1 MNKPQQAPNA
11 TIVRTSFWAYSAQ
24 QVFDEL
30 NVSATGL
37 SAEEAD
43 RRKKIYGSNSLGKKT
58 SYKWLVLFL
67 SQFKSPVTLIL
78 LAAAIV
84 SFYLGDQ
91 TDAYIIF
98 AIIFI
103 SSLLGFWQEKGAS
116 GAVNKLLEMVKLTAT
131 VLRDNKETE
140 VALDE
145 IVPGDIV
152 LLDAG
157 DVVPADGL
165 IFESNELFAD
175 EAAFTGETFP
185 AEKNTAIVAKD
196 ATLARRSNAVFMGS
210 HIISGTAKIIAVNTG
225 TSTEFGAISK
235 RLKIGPPETDF
246 EKGIKRFGYMLM
258 EITLILVVIILGI
271 NLLTHKPI
279 LDSFLFAL
287 AIAVG
292 LTPQLLPAIISVN
305 LAQGARK
312 MAAVQV
318 IVKKL
323 SAIENFGSMNILCS
337 DKTGTLTLGKVKV
350 EGSYDSSGTESKM
363 PLLYAG
369 INANCQRGFKNPID
383 EAIGEMI
390 IEDVKKYKPLDE
402 IPYDFIRK
410 RLSILTSDE
419 QGAFMVCKG
428 ALKNILDICTQ
439 ADMGNGNIVPIAPQ
453 LAAVAAKYQ
462 QYSSEGFRTL
472 GIATKAMAGKS
483 TIKKEDETGMV
494 FRGFITLFDPPKP
507 GIQHTIAG
515 LQAVGISLKMI
526 TGDNALVAKHVSQSL
541 GTQNPSVLTGDDLR
555 KMSDAALMHKAPA
568 TDVFAEIEPNQKE
581 RIILALKKSGNVV
594 GYMGDGINDA
604 TALHTA
610 DIGISVATAV
620 DVAKGAADIVLL
632 NNDLEVLISGV
643 REGRI
648 TFANTMKYI
657 FMATSANFGNM
668 FSMAGAS
675 IFLPFL
681 PLLPKQILLTN
692 LLTDFP
698 GMAISADQ
706 VDEELVRLP
715 RKWDIVFIRKFM
727 LVFGILSSVF
737 DFITF
742 GVLLGVLHAKE
753 QEFQTGWFVESVVS
767 ATLIVLVVRTRKVF
781 FRSRPGKYLLI
792 GTIVV
797 ALLTLLL
804 PLLPFSR
811 VFNFVPLPFHFY
823 VAVFI
828 IIACYIAMAEFM
840 KKIFYQYIYKKA

>member
-1 MNKPQQAPNA
+1 MSKTQNVPG
-11 TIVRTSFWAYSAQ
+11 TTTVRNFFWAYPAQ
-24 QVFDEL
+24 QIFDEL
-30 NVSATGL
+30 KASATGL
-37 SAEEAD
+37 NAEEAGN
-43 RRKKIYGSNSLGKKT
+43 RKKIYGSNTLGTTT
-58 SYKWLVLFL
+58 SYKGLVLFL

-84 SFYLGDQ
+84 SFYLGDEA
-91 TDAYIIF
+91 DAYIIF
-98 AIIFI
+98 TIILI

-116 GAVNKLLEMVKLTAT
+116 GAVSKLLEMVKLTAT

-140 VALDE
+140 IALDE
-145 IVPGDIV
+145 IVPGDVV

-185 AEKNTAIVAKD
+185 AEKNTIATPQNAALAK
-196 ATLARRSNAVFMGS
+196 RSNAVFMGS
-210 HIISGTAKIIAVNTG
+210 HIISGTAKIVVVNTG
-225 TSTEFGAISK
+225 TVTEFGAISR
-235 RLKIGPPETDF
+235 RLKLSQPETDF
-246 EKGIKRFGYMLM
+246 ERGIKRFGYMLM
-258 EITLILVVIILGI
+258 QITLILVVIILGI

-305 LAQGARK
+305 LAQGARR

-350 EGSYDSSGTESKM
+350 QGSYDAAGNESKM

-383 EAIGEMI
+383 EAIGENI
-390 IEDVKKYKPLDE
+390 TDDVRKYKPLDE

-410 RLSILTSDE
+410 RLSILTRD
-419 QGAFMVCKG
+419 GNGTFMVCKG
-428 ALKNILDICTQ
+428 ALKNILDVCTH
-439 ADMGNGNIVPIAPQ
+439 ADMGDSNIIPIGPVLDAI
-453 LAAVAAKYQ
+453 AAKYA

-472 GIATKAMAGKS
+472 GIATKAIPGKN
-483 TIKKEDETGMV
+483 TIKKEDETGLV
-494 FRGFITLFDPPKP
+494 FRGFVTLFDPPKP

-515 LQAVGISLKMI
+515 LQAMGISLKMI
-526 TGDNALVAKHVSQSL
+526 TGDNALVAKQVSESL
-541 GTQNPSVLTGDDLR
+541 GISIPSILTGDDLR
-555 KMSDAALMHKAPA
+555 RMSDAALMQKASN

-620 DVAKGAADIVLL
+620 DVAKEAADIVLL

-643 REGRI
+643 KEGRI

-681 PLLPKQILLTN
+681 PLLPRQILLTN

-698 GMAISADQ
+698 GMAISADN
-706 VDEELVRLP
+706 VDEQLVRLP

-727 LVFGILSSVF
+727 LVFGILSSLF

-742 GVLLGVLHAKE
+742 GVLWFILHAKE

-767 ATLIVLVVRTRKVF
+767 ATLIVLVVRTRKLF
-781 FRSRPGKYLLI
+781 FRSNPGKYLLT
-792 GTIVV
+792 GTLAV
-797 ALLTLLL
+797 ALFTLIL
-804 PLLPFSR
+804 PLLPFARIFS
-811 VFNFVPLPFHFY
+811 FVPLPFHFY
-823 VAVFI
+823 IAVLFIVAG
-828 IIACYIAMAEFM
+828 YICMAEIM